1 MVRERTAIHLEDA
14 MATKKKWGELG
25 GRSRALIV
33 VTAIVEV
40 VLLAAALV
48 DIRRR
53 PADRING
60 PKWMWTP
67 VAFVTFIGPLAYFA
81 FGRRRGGS
89 G

>member
-1 MVRERTAIHLEDA
+1 
-14 MATKKKWGELG
+14 MATKREWGELG

-33 VTAIVEV
+33 VTGIVEL
-40 VLLAAALV
+40 VLLAAALF

-67 VAFVTFIGPLAYFA
+67 VTFVTIVGPLAYFA